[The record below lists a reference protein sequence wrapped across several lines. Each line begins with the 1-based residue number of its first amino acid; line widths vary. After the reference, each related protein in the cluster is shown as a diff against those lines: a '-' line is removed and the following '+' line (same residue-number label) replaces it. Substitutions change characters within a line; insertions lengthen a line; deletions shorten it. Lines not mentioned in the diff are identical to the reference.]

1 MPVISPLH
9 IRMKQAVQWL
19 KQNKGMLQK
28 DIAEKMGIT
37 EVAFSNGMKRIQTKW
52 DEDFVIKFQQST
64 GEVFSLDWLLNGTG
78 DKFED
83 KSKTQEPQ
91 PVTTNVDFASYINAL
106 LAKSD
111 ETIASLKR
119 ELSTKDDIIQEKDVR
134 IKEKDERIADLE
146 KLAEERLHRIA
157 ELRRYIDE
165 NNISMTDHPFPI
177 GAADDTKQSHKRV

>member
-37 EVAFSNGMKRIQTKW
+37 EVAFSNGMKRIQIKW

-64 GEVFSLDWLLNGTG
+64 GEIFSLDWLLNGTG
-78 DKFED
+78 DKFAD
-83 KSKTQEPQ
+83 KSKTQKPQ

-119 ELSTKDDIIQEKDVR
+119 EIATKDDVIQAKN
-134 IKEKDERIADLE
+134 ERIADLE

-165 NNISMTDHPFPI
+165 NNISMTDYPFPI
-177 GAADDTKQSHKRV
+177 GAADDTKQPPKRL

>member
-1 MPVISPLH
+1 MPVVSPLH

-37 EVAFSNGMKRIQTKW
+37 EVSFSNGMKRIQTKW

-64 GEVFSLDWLLNGTG
+64 GEIFSLDWLLNGTG
-78 DKFED
+78 DKFAD

-119 ELSTKDDIIQEKDVR
+119 EIAAKDDIIQA
-134 IKEKDERIADLE
+134 KDERIADLAQ
-146 KLAEERLHRIA
+146 LAEERLHRIA

-177 GAADDTKQSHKRV
+177 GAADDAKQSRKHV

>member
-1 MPVISPLH
+1 MVVPGAKERFNAAYNELKWRHVIE
-9 IRMKQAVQWL
+9 KQEDLASLLGTSRPNISAAL
-19 KQNKGMLQK
+19 KGNPTVLTLNFLNRFY
-28 DIAEKMGIT
+28 EKFKNI
-37 EVAFSNGMKRIQTKW
+37 FSR
-52 DEDFVIKFQQST
+52 E
-64 GEVFSLDWLLNGTG
+64 WLLKGEG
-78 DKFED
+78 DMLVEKKE
-83 KSKTQEPQ
+83 EPT
-91 PVTTNVDFASYINAL
+91 PPPSVDFSSYINAL

-119 ELSTKDDIIQEKDVR
+119 ELSTKDDIIQEKDAR

-177 GAADDTKQSHKRV
+177 GVADDAKQSHKHV

>member
-1 MPVISPLH
+1 
-9 IRMKQAVQWL
+9 MKQAVQWL

-37 EVAFSNGMKRIQTKW
+37 EVAFSNGMKRIQIKW

-64 GEVFSLDWLLNGTG
+64 GEIFSLDWLLNGTG
-78 DKFED
+78 DKFAD
-83 KSKTQEPQ
+83 KSKTQEPT
-91 PVTTNVDFASYINAL
+91 PPSSVDFSSYINAL

-111 ETIASLKR
+111 ETIASLRR

-177 GAADDTKQSHKRV
+177 GAADNTKQSHKRV

>member
-1 MPVISPLH
+1 MSETSPLYLR
-9 IRMKQAVQWL
+9 IKQAIQWL
-19 KQNKGMLQK
+19 KQNKQMLQK
-28 DIAEKMGIT
+28 DIAAQMGIT
-37 EVAFSNGMKRIQTKW
+37 EVAFSNSMKRVQIKN
-52 DEDFVIKFQQST
+52 DDDFVISFHQAT
-64 GEVFSLDWLLNGTG
+64 GELFSLDWLLNGTG
-78 DKFED
+78 DKFAD

-119 ELSTKDDIIQEKDVR
+119 ELLTKDDIIQ
-134 IKEKDERIADLE
+134 EKDERIADLE

-177 GAADDTKQSHKRV
+177 GAADDNKQRKRI

>member
-1 MPVISPLH
+1 MDEIQPLYLRLKQA
-9 IRMKQAVQWL
+9 IEWLKANAQMKQ
-19 KQNKGMLQK
+19 M
-28 DIAEKMGIT
+28 DIAQRMGMA
-37 EVAFSNGMKRIQTKW
+37 EASFSRGLKRCAERV
-52 DEDFVIKFQQST
+52 DDSFVIKFHQAT

-78 DKFED
+78 DKFAD

-119 ELSTKDDIIQEKDVR
+119 EIATKDDVIQAKN
-134 IKEKDERIADLE
+134 ERIADLE

-165 NNISMTDHPFPI
+165 NNISMTDYPFPI
-177 GAADDTKQSHKRV
+177 GAADDTKQPPKHL

>member
-1 MPVISPLH
+1 MSETSPLYLR
-9 IRMKQAVQWL
+9 IKPAIQWL
-19 KQNKGMLQK
+19 KQNKQMLQK
-28 DIAEKMGIT
+28 DIAAQMGIT
-37 EVAFSNGMKRIQTKW
+37 EVAFSNSMKRVQIKN
-52 DEDFVIKFQQST
+52 DDDFVISFHQAT
-64 GEVFSLDWLLNGTG
+64 GELFSLDWLLNGTG
-78 DKFED
+78 DKFAD

-119 ELSTKDDIIQEKDVR
+119 ELLTKDDIIQ
-134 IKEKDERIADLE
+134 EKDERIADLE

-177 GAADDTKQSHKRV
+177 GAADDNKQRKRI

>member
-1 MPVISPLH
+1 MLVISPLH

-78 DKFED
+78 DKFAD

-119 ELSTKDDIIQEKDVR
+119 EIAAKDDVIQAKN
-134 IKEKDERIADLE
+134 ERIATLE
-146 KLAEERLHRIA
+146 QLAEERLHRIV

-165 NNISMTDHPFPI
+165 NNISMTDYPFPI
-177 GAADDTKQSHKRV
+177 GAADDTKQPPKRL

>member
-37 EVAFSNGMKRIQTKW
+37 EVAFSNGMKRIQIKW

-64 GEVFSLDWLLNGTG
+64 GEIFSLDWLLNGTG
-78 DKFED
+78 DKFAD
-83 KSKTQEPQ
+83 KSKTQKPQ

-119 ELSTKDDIIQEKDVR
+119 EIATKN
-134 IKEKDERIADLE
+134 ERIADLE

-165 NNISMTDHPFPI
+165 NNISMTDYPFPI
-177 GAADDTKQSHKRV
+177 GAADDTKQPPKRL

>member
-1 MPVISPLH
+1 MSVISPLH

-37 EVAFSNGMKRIQTKW
+37 EVAFSNGMKRIQMKW

-78 DKFED
+78 DKFAD
-83 KSKTQEPQ
+83 KSKTQKPQ

-119 ELSTKDDIIQEKDVR
+119 EIAAKDDVIQAKN
-134 IKEKDERIADLE
+134 ERISTLE
-146 KLAEERLHRIA
+146 QLAEERLHRIA

-177 GAADDTKQSHKRV
+177 GAADDTKQSRKRV

>member
-64 GEVFSLDWLLNGTG
+64 GEIFSLDWLLNGTG
-78 DKFED
+78 DKFAD

-91 PVTTNVDFASYINAL
+91 PVTTNMDFASYINAL

-119 ELSTKDDIIQEKDVR
+119 EIVAKDDVIQAKN
-134 IKEKDERIADLE
+134 ERIATLE
-146 KLAEERLHRIA
+146 QLAEERLHRIA
-157 ELRRYIDE
+157 ALRRYIDE
-165 NNISMTDHPFPI
+165 NNISMSDYPFPI
-177 GAADDTKQSHKRV
+177 GAADDTKQPPKRL

>member
-37 EVAFSNGMKRIQTKW
+37 EVAFSNGMKRIQIKW

-64 GEVFSLDWLLNGTG
+64 GEIFSLDWLLNGTG
-78 DKFED
+78 DKFAD

-91 PVTTNVDFASYINAL
+91 PVTTNMDFASYINAL

-119 ELSTKDDIIQEKDVR
+119 EIAAKDDVIQAKN
-134 IKEKDERIADLE
+134 ERIATLE
-146 KLAEERLHRIA
+146 QLAEERLHRIA

-177 GAADDTKQSHKRV
+177 GAADDNKQRKRI

>member
-37 EVAFSNGMKRIQTKW
+37 EVAFSNGMKRIQIKW

-64 GEVFSLDWLLNGTG
+64 GEIFSLDWLLNGTG
-78 DKFED
+78 DKFAD
-83 KSKTQEPQ
+83 KSKTQEPR

-119 ELSTKDDIIQEKDVR
+119 EIAAKDDVIQAKN
-134 IKEKDERIADLE
+134 ERIAILE
-146 KLAEERLHRIA
+146 QLAEERLHRIA

-177 GAADDTKQSHKRV
+177 GAADDTKQSRKRV

>member
-64 GEVFSLDWLLNGTG
+64 GEIFSLDWLLNGTG
-78 DKFED
+78 DKFAD

-91 PVTTNVDFASYINAL
+91 PVTTNMDFASYINAL

-119 ELSTKDDIIQEKDVR
+119 ELAAKDDVIQAKN
-134 IKEKDERIADLE
+134 ERIATLE
-146 KLAEERLHRIA
+146 QLAEERLHRIA

-177 GAADDTKQSHKRV
+177 GAADDNKQRKRI

>member
-37 EVAFSNGMKRIQTKW
+37 EVAFSNGMKRIQMKW

-64 GEVFSLDWLLNGTG
+64 GEIFSLDWLLDGTG
-78 DKFED
+78 DKFAA
-83 KSKTQEPQ
+83 KTKQKEPQ
-91 PVTTNVDFASYINAL
+91 PSSANVDFSSYINAL

-119 ELSTKDDIIQEKDVR
+119 ELASKDEIIQ
-134 IKEKDERIADLE
+134 EKDERIADLT

-157 ELRRYIDE
+157 ELRHVIDS
-165 NNISMTDHPFPI
+165 NNMKEFPFPV
-177 GAADDTKQSHKRV
+177 GSAEDCKRKYK